1 MNFKFGKVTKLF
13 RVSVKNS
20 KCYGLSEPDVFFV
33 NRFSSQSEKIAFPFS
48 LWLEAKEDTNFD
60 KRAQICD
67 SFCWSLMR
75 ENYNVRCVVFHKLIS
90 GKLNTPHRVNS
101 LFFDLFFWI
110 TNKPGTLLGLG
121 ELEECFSVSQM
132 SLIYWLRRLV
142 SKLKIV
148 LVMGFLDYQE
158 GDVQVLDTLVHA
170 GVSTLVYCD
179 HDASEKIVDDVS
191 KFGVVVELL
200 PVPEMTDNENPAES
214 KTTQISESSSITAS
228 MSQLL
233 SPLNNCEAVFKE
245 LPYNIQTLVNHCA
258 ILEDRVLS
266 MKTLKHLW
274 RYFCRDQTADH
285 MEVHSVLDV
294 LINKK
299 IVTHF
304 LDSYFLAP
312 SMKRYLR
319 SQIGQVAWK
328 LLHQNF
334 LQAYLEK
341 FKNWLNVPES
351 DSYFHR
357 YLIHHL
363 IEAGKICWDLF
374 H

>member
-1 MNFKFGKVTKLF
+1 
-13 RVSVKNS
+13 
-20 KCYGLSEPDVFFV
+20 
-33 NRFSSQSEKIAFPFS
+33 
-48 LWLEAKEDTNFD
+48 
-60 KRAQICD
+60 
-67 SFCWSLMR
+67 MR
-75 ENYNVRCVVFHKLIS
+75 ENKSVRCVVFHKLIS
-90 GKLNTPHRVNS
+90 GKLNSSNRVNS

-110 TNKPGTLLGLG
+110 TNKPGTLLALS
-121 ELEECFSVSQM
+121 ELEEGFSVSQM
-132 SLIYWLRRLV
+132 SLMNWLRRLAV
-142 SKLKIV
+142 KLKVV
-148 LVMGFLDYQE
+148 LILGFLDYQE
-158 GDVQVLDTLVHA
+158 DDIQVIDALTYA

-179 HDASEKIVDDVS
+179 NAASEKLVADVS
-191 KFGVVVELL
+191 NSGVATEFLS
-200 PVPEMTDNENPAES
+200 VPETTDNDNF
-214 KTTQISESSSITAS
+214 ESSNTQLRESASTAS

-233 SPLNNCEAVFKE
+233 SPLSNCEAVFKE
-245 LPYNIQTLVNHCA
+245 LPHNIQTLVNHCA

-274 RYFCRDQTADH
+274 RYLCRDQTTDH

-294 LINKK
+294 LINKR

-312 SMKRYLR
+312 SMKKYLR
-319 SQIGQVAWK
+319 SQFSQVAWK

-351 DSYFHR
+351 DTYFHR

-363 IEAGKICWDLF
+363 IEAGNFHHLF
-374 H
+374 KRTSQNQFFLQQPVISLYHSLFLDFSM